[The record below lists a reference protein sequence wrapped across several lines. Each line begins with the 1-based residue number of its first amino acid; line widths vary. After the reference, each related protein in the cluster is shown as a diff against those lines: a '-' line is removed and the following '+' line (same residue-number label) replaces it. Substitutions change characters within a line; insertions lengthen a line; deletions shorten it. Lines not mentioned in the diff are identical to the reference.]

1 MKKLV
6 NWIKKASRSNRVFR
20 TAVQGF
26 CSYMAINL
34 PTFWDGSGDFD
45 VALEALFAGA
55 IAAGISALWKTAAA
69 ELTTSEESEA
79 PMIEQDL

>member
-6 NWIKKASRSNRVFR
+6 KWIKKASRSNRVFR

-26 CSYMAINL
+26 ASYMAINL
-34 PTFWDGSGDFD
+34 PTFWDGSGDLQ

-55 IAAGISALWKTAAA
+55 IAAAISALWKTAAA
-69 ELTTSEESEA
+69 ELTTPEESEA